1 MANTKM
7 VGARIKPDLEE
18 QVKEIAARDRRTV
31 SDWIRCRLE
40 DAVAAARAQDQH
52 RSEAA

>member
-1 MANTKM
+1 MANTRM
-7 VGARIKPDLEE
+7 IGTRIGPELEQRMKDL
-18 QVKEIAARDRRTV
+18 AARERRTM

-40 DAVAAARAQDQH
+40 DAVAAAPQPDQH